1 MWWGDVM
8 NRIALIAAIAA
19 AMGTAH
25 AKEPD
30 CAAMRAQLAYVQR
43 AIPNP
48 DKATAKR
55 IEKLKVDIIFKCEAL
70 GK

>member
-1 MWWGDVM
+1 MKGTV
-8 NRIALIAAIAA
+8 RTLLVLVAALALMHPAAN
-19 AMGTAH
+19 